1 MEDINFKK
9 IAESLKDSMKGLET
23 VTAEAFKIL
32 KKEDPKMAEKL
43 MNDFNRV
50 KAAKSTDE
58 INDLMIKYA
67 NISKQ

>member
-1 MEDINFKK
+1 MNNINFTDLAKNLEV
-9 IAESLKDSMKGLET
+9 AMKSFET
-23 VTAEAFKIL
+23 ATAEAFRVL
-32 KKEDPKMAEKL
+32 KKEDPAMAEKL

-50 KAAKSTDE
+50 KAAKSPEE